1 MESESSPTA
10 SGDDKTNKNDE
21 SVQNDSGVFDETL
34 KSQSE
39 SAGRQGAESPP
50 ITEEQQQLIDYA
62 KSQFNINRKVIIRN
76 IPPCT
81 YNVRLIWF
89 HL

>member
-1 MESESSPTA
+1 MDSSESSPAA
-10 SGDDKTNKNDE
+10 SGDDKTKKNDE

-34 KSQSE
+34 KSQNE
-39 SAGRQGAESPP
+39 SAGRQGVESPL

-81 YNVRLIWF
+81 YNVC
-89 HL
+89 